1 MQNLNNTNKLIENF
15 EKSII
20 NPKLANNKKL
30 FTGVD
35 LGTAFIVLSVVDENG
50 NPIAGAYEFAD
61 VVRDGMVVDYIGA
74 IDIVKKLKNNI
85 EKSIGAELK
94 YAAAAIPPGTEQV
107 DSGVVKNVCEASG
120 FEVIKILDEP
130 TAANQIINMTDGAI
144 VDIGGG
150 TTGISILKNG
160 KVIKTMDESSGG
172 RHFSLVLAGAYKTSY
187 EEAEIIKRDK
197 KRHSEIFPVVS
208 PVVDK
213 IITIIERA
221 ILGNEIE
228 TIVLVGG
235 TAILEGIEKYVEKKI
250 GIRTLKPINP
260 MFVTP
265 LGIAMSCLRAGELN
279 GC

>member
-1 MQNLNNTNKLIENF
+1 MQNLENTNQLIEKF

-20 NPKLANNKKL
+20 NPKQIKNKKL

-35 LGTAFIVLSVVDENG
+35 LGTAFIVLSVVDEEG
-50 NPIAGAYEFAD
+50 NPVAGAYEFAD

-74 IDIVKKLKNNI
+74 IDIVKKLKKKI
-85 EKSIGAELK
+85 EDSIGTELE
-94 YAAAAIPPGTEQV
+94 YAAAAIPPGTEHV
-107 DSGVVKNVCEASG
+107 DSGVVKNVCEACG

-160 KVIKTMDESSGG
+160 KVVKTMDESSGG
-172 RHFSLVLAGAYKTSY
+172 RHFSLVLAGAYKVSY
-187 EEAEIIKRDK
+187 EEAEMIKRDK
-197 KRHSEIFPVVS
+197 KRHNEIFPVVS

-213 IITIIERA
+213 IISIIERA
-221 ILGNEIE
+221 IDGRDVD

-265 LGIAMSCLRAGELN
+265 LGIAISCIGTGE
-279 GC
+279 